1 MPRIENHGDNV
12 TEWCLRTSNGSTTHD
27 LCNKCFKVVKKNPH
41 EFSLDLYNG
50 DPLGEA
56 GWLGE
61 IEHPDYSGCD
71 YKCAVC
77 NKKLTYKDN

>member
-1 MPRIENHGDNV
+1 VIQ
-12 TEWCLRTSNGSTTHD
+12 
-27 LCNKCFKVVKKNPH
+27 KNPH
-41 EFSLDLYNG
+41 AFSLDLYNG

-71 YKCAVC
+71 YNCAVC